1 MNIFIGLLLFF
12 VGGFIGVATMCM
24 VQLAGETDR
33 RMAEFNTEKR
43 KSDF

>member
-1 MNIFIGLLLFF
+1 MNILIGLILFF
-12 VGGFIGVATMCM
+12 TGGFIGVATMCM

-33 RMAEFNTEKR
+33 RMEEIHTGKR